1 MVDSDLLW
9 WLPQDFLLRTLS
21 SHNAQNHP
29 AAASDL
35 AKCKQRTTA
44 ARVHF
49 LVSISV
55 LLRFCHALFA
65 NALVEHLLH
74 AQLRPS
80 RTLMQL
86 SGYDTS
92 RPTARALNMHSK
104 NVIPCGVKSC
114 SIQ

>member
-1 MVDSDLLW
+1 LKEAVREVLL
-9 WLPQDFLLRTLS
+9 LMA
-21 SHNAQNHP
+21 NAQNHP

-35 AKCKQRTTA
+35 AKCRQRTTA

-55 LLRFCHALFA
+55 LLRFCHAQFP

-92 RPTARALNMHSK
+92 RPMARALNMHSK
-104 NVIPCGVKSC
+104 NVIPCGIKSC